1 MIALDP
7 EVRPTFD
14 ALLHNA
20 QGTVF
25 PESFY
30 SFFHSYVS
38 NVNEL
43 PSPSPFTLSQPQAA
57 HSTAST
63 VTSAPS
69 VSTIRAAPSTIAGQ
83 ADGVGISGDVLPS
96 DSDQRIEKIW
106 ADYESVEPYLLAQ
119 GVDGEATVT
128 RVKMEGVDGTGVFR
142 PFQVSSL
149 DTIAKCTDVTGWLG
163 YLPS

>member
-14 ALLHNA
+14 ALLHTA

-43 PSPSPFTLSQPQAA
+43 PSPSPFTFSQPQAA
-57 HSTAST
+57 NTTTSTLAPT
-63 VTSAPS
+63 PS
-69 VSTIRAAPSTIAGQ
+69 VSTVRSTPSTTMTGQ
-83 ADGVGISGDVLPS
+83 TDGVGGSSGDVLPS

-119 GVDGEATVT
+119 DVDGEATVT
-128 RVKMEGVDGTGVFR
+128 RVKIEGVDGMGDFR

-149 DTIAKCTDVTGWLG
+149 NTIAEM
-163 YLPS
+163 Y